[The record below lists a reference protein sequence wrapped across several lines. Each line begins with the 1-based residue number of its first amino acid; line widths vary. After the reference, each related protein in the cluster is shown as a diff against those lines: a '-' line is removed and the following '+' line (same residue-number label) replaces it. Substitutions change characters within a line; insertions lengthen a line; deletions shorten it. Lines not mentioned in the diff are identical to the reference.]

1 MNVDYL
7 SIKKGVSP
15 IIERI
20 GYSPVT
26 SLKPEYMKSYLWTYA
41 SIFADLLNLH

>member
-1 MNVDYL
+1 MNIGYL

-26 SLKPEYMKSYLWTYA
+26 SL
-41 SIFADLLNLH
+41 

>member
-1 MNVDYL
+1 MNIGYL

-15 IIERI
+15 NIERN

-26 SLKPEYMKSYLWTYA
+26 SLSPNT
-41 SIFADLLNLH
+41 

>member
-1 MNVDYL
+1 MNIGYL

-26 SLKPEYMKSYLWTYA
+26 SLNSNT
-41 SIFADLLNLH
+41 